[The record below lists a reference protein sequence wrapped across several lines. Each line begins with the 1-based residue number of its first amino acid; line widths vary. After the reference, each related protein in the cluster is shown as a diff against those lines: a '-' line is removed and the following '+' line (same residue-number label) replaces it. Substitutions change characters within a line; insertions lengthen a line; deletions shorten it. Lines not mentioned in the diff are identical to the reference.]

1 MNVAPERPY
10 LLCKHCFQSTP
21 LPPATHPDRYKGQ
34 GSWPMDGLPRNF
46 ACHRCMHVYEYSAHE
61 VHPSQP
67 RKAGE
72 AKPLERQTVVC
83 IDMPCDAG
91 NCASQLRIRIVLEI
105 ENVSTLD
112 PTVTG
117 ALAPGH
123 AIRCDIGHTQKD
135 GMRQAGGVSAMLD
148 PDWRVPMEKDA

>member
-21 LPPATHPDRYKGQ
+21 LPPATHPDRYQGQ
-34 GSWPMDGLPRNF
+34 GSWPMDGKPRNF

-61 VHPSQP
+61 VHPPQS
-67 RKAGE
+67 RKAEGV
-72 AKPLERQTVVC
+72 KHLEHPAVVY

-105 ENVSTLD
+105 DKVPNLEPMEV
-112 PTVTG
+112 G

-123 AIRCDIGHTQKD
+123 GLRCDIGHTQKD
-135 GMRQAGGVSAMLD
+135 GTRRAMGVSAMLD